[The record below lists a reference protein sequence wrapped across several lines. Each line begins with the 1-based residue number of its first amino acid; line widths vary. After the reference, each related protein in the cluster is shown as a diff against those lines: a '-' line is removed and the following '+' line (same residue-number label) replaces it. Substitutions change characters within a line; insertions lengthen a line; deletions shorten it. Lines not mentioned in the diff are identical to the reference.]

1 MRLIDALHLAG
12 EPGTPD
18 IIAIAGGGGKSS
30 ALFQLR
36 RELAVAG
43 KRAILTTSAR
53 MGMYQIEDEPARLQ
67 LEDPAAPLPLDALHR
82 LLTAHDHCLVTGPT
96 VHAVAGD
103 ERSRKAAGI
112 SPAQWAALLAATAAL
127 GVSAIVVEADGSRK
141 LPAKAPGPHE
151 PAIPV
156 EATHVLYL
164 MGADAVGQP
173 MDDQHLHRSD
183 RMRVVLGL
191 AATGEFRLT
200 PAAAA
205 QLLRH
210 AAGGRKAIPP
220 KAAWYA
226 VVNKTDLPARLPV
239 ARLVAEALARA
250 GERVLLTALQ
260 DELDPV
266 RERRAPILAVVL
278 AAGSASRMG
287 RPKQIL
293 PVAGVAMVIRAV
305 RTALQSGVAG
315 VLLVTGAHRDAVMA
329 TLDELAPAERA
340 YVHEVFNPAWQTGQA
355 GSVRAAVNAAA
366 MLAPNTGAL
375 LFLPVDQPWLP
386 PLLLRREI
394 RAWELGSVAAAPAV
408 TGQLRGAPALFDR
421 SLWPA
426 LLALTGDSGG
436 RPLLAKLGSAVTAL
450 PAESDWLADVDT
462 AEDYAELTGKA

>member
-1 MRLIDALHLAG
+1 MRLIDALYLAG

-36 RELAVAG
+36 RELTGAG
-43 KRAILTTSAR
+43 KRVILTTSAR

-67 LEDPAAPLPLDALHR
+67 LDDPVAQLPLERMHE
-82 LLTAHDHCLVTGPT
+82 LLAAHGHCLLTGPT

-112 SPAQWAALLAATAAL
+112 SPVQWAALLAATAAL

-151 PAIPV
+151 PALPV
-156 EATHVLYL
+156 EATYVLYV
-164 MGADAVGQP
+164 MGADAVGQLV
-173 MDDQHLHRSD
+173 DDQHLHRSD
-183 RMRVVLGL
+183 RMRAVLGL

-205 QLLRH
+205 RLLRH
-210 AAGGRKAIPP
+210 EAGGRKAIPP
-220 KAAWYA
+220 RAAWYA
-226 VVNKTDLPARLPV
+226 VVNKTDLPTRLPV
-239 ARLVAEALARA
+239 ARLMAESLVRA

-260 DELDPV
+260 NELDPV
-266 RERRAPILAVVL
+266 QERMAPILAVVL

-340 YVHEVFNPAWQTGQA
+340 CIHEVFNPAWQTGQA
-355 GSVRAAVNAAA
+355 SSVRAAVNAADTV
-366 MLAPNTGAL
+366 APNAGA
-375 LFLPVDQPWLP
+375 
-386 PLLLRREI
+386 
-394 RAWELGSVAAAPAV
+394 VAAVIALASGDPGMGAREPGRRAGGQRPAA
-408 TGQLRGAPALFDR
+408 RGAGPLCSQPVAGFAGFDR
-421 SLWPA
+421 
-426 LLALTGDSGG
+426 G
-436 RPLLAKLGSAVTAL
+436 
-450 PAESDWLADVDT
+450 
-462 AEDYAELTGKA
+462 